1 MNTLFYQLFSGFSFP
16 SSPSSLETYPGRPDL
31 HMVLSVSVV
40 DDEGRVVDIG
50 DVVRLIMLA
59 GNTPDSLDEETEV
72 VVEAV

>member
-1 MNTLFYQLFSGFSFP
+1 
-16 SSPSSLETYPGRPDL
+16 
-31 HMVLSVSVV
+31 MVLSVSVV